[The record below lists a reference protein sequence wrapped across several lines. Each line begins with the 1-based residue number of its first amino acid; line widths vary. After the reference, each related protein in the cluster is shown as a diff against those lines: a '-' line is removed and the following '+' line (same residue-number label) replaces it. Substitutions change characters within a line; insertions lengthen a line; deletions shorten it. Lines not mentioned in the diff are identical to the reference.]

1 MGNLVRQCRFGEEIT
16 VRDRVV
22 LAMAVVG
29 GLIAFNAAAEEGS
42 TMTAAHQAV
51 RVFVETVTSGEARA
65 LEAILAP
72 EFQILRANG
81 VGYDRK
87 GYLASEL
94 PAIDKSF
101 EWRLED
107 VVATASGDLLVVRY
121 WLVINQTIDGRPT
134 AQRAPRLTVFR
145 RDDDRWLVVAHAN
158 FAGAR

>member
-1 MGNLVRQCRFGEEIT
+1 MAVLEGVAM
-16 VRDRVV
+16 RDRFMV
-22 LAMAVVG
+22 AMAVVG
-29 GLIAFNAAAEEGS
+29 GLITFNAAGEEEATMDAARRAVTAFAE
-42 TMTAAHQAV
+42 AV
-51 RVFVETVTSGEARA
+51 VSADVDAV
-65 LEAILAP
+65 EAILAP
-72 EFQILRANG
+72 EFQLLRANG

-121 WLVINQTIDGRPT
+121 WLVINQTIDGTPT

-145 RDDDRWLVVAHAN
+145 RDGDRWLVVAHAN

>member
-1 MGNLVRQCRFGEEIT
+1 
-16 VRDRVV
+16 
-22 LAMAVVG
+22 
-29 GLIAFNAAAEEGS
+29 
-42 TMTAAHQAV
+42 MTAAHQAV
-51 RVFVETVTSGEARA
+51 TVFVETVASGEVGA

-107 VVATASGDLLVVRY
+107 VGRHRV
-121 WLVINQTIDGRPT
+121 GRPPGSPVL
-134 AQRAPRLTVFR
+134 A
-145 RDDDRWLVVAHAN
+145 RDQPDDRRHTDGTTCAAADRFSARWRPLAGGRACQLRRREVARSALAKQ
-158 FAGAR
+158 F

>member
-1 MGNLVRQCRFGEEIT
+1 MGNIDRKCRFGEEIT
-16 VRDRVV
+16 MRDRVV

-42 TMTAAHQAV
+42 TMRAAHQAV
-51 RVFVETVTSGEARA
+51 TVFVETVASGEVGA

-94 PAIDKSF
+94 PAIDK
-101 EWRLED
+101 WRLED

-121 WLVINQTIDGRPT
+121 WLVINQTIDGTPT

-145 RDDDRWLVVAHAN
+145 RDGDRWLVVAHAN

>member
-1 MGNLVRQCRFGEEIT
+1 MGNIDHKCRFGEEIT
-16 VRDRVV
+16 MRDRVV

-51 RVFVETVTSGEARA
+51 KVFVETVASGDVGA

-94 PAIDKSF
+94 PAIDK
-101 EWRLED
+101 WRLED

-121 WLVINQTIDGRPT
+121 WLVINQTIDGTPT

-145 RDDDRWLVVAHAN
+145 RDGDRWLVVAHAN